1 MNDNNEEISL
11 KEAAAALYFGLAFAE
26 YVKTVDPELWKRA
39 REFAFDY
46 CEKIDGVR
54 LEKTEKTN
62 E

>member
-1 MNDNNEEISL
+1 MNDNDEEITL

-26 YVKTVDPELWKRA
+26 YVKNVDLELWKRA

-54 LEKTEKTN
+54 LTREDNKN